1 MGREIKIFKDDKHK
15 EKQLLTTKLVPPEII
30 KISYTEE
37 NENDVSVGQERINF
51 LRGRN
56 EWMRTG
62 KNQIYPVL

>member
-56 EWMRTG
+56 E
-62 KNQIYPVL
+62 